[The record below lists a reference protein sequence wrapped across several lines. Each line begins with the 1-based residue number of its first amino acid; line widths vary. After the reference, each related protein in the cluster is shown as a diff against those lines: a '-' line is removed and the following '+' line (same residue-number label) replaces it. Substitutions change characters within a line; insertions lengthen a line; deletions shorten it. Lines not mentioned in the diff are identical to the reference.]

1 MKTRLWLPVSL
12 ALALLQCGPIVCGQG
27 IQALTTNEYVGDV
40 ANMDYTAPAV
50 ACGDIVKDCCRCGC
64 YGFRVFGDYLYL
76 RARDAEVPYAVQ
88 ANSAVG
94 VPVQTSRIAVLDPDF
109 SSGIRAGFGFCLD
122 ECSELALSY
131 TYYDVGTPD
140 SITKT
145 MDRHQ
150 ILSMVAH
157 PNTEAADFGTVCAD
171 GHLQLNF
178 QRADLD
184 YRRYFLR
191 KECTD
196 VNWLIGAC
204 YGQLR
209 QNFQSRLTDDLTSSV
224 NDATWDTAINFYGA
238 GLRFGLEAEQYAPR
252 VNMVFYAK
260 GISTLL
266 AGEFDASYLQQ
277 TTSAVRAVDTS
288 WKAGRIVPTFDLEVG
303 GGFYGPGGKFRA
315 TLGYVF
321 SAWTNVVKTQ
331 DWVRAVQTNDFTDM
345 SGTMTLDGLV
355 TRIEGRF

>member
-1 MKTRLWLPVSL
+1 MRTRFLLVASLSL
-12 ALALLQCGPIVCGQG
+12 AMFQAGPAVFGQRVVG
-27 IQALTTNEYVGDV
+27 TAASVHVGDVGDV
-40 ANMDYTAPAV
+40 ACTKPTGACADYSSDY
-50 ACGDIVKDCCRCGC
+50 CKCGC
-64 YGFRVFGDYLYL
+64 YSIRVFGDYLCL

-94 VPVQTSRIAVLDPDF
+94 APVQTSRIAILDPDF
-109 SSGIRAGFGFCLD
+109 SSGVRLGFGVGLD

-131 TYYDVGTPD
+131 TYYDVSTSD
-140 SITKT
+140 SISKT
-145 MDRHQ
+145 VDRFQ
-150 ILSMVAH
+150 MTSMVAH
-157 PNTEAADFGTVCAD
+157 PNTPLADFNTFSAD

-191 KECTD
+191 NECTD
-196 VNWLIGAC
+196 VNYLIGAC

-209 QNFQSRLTDDLTSSV
+209 QNFQSRLSNNLADPNA
-224 NDATWDTAINFYGA
+224 NDPTWDTAINFYGG

-277 TTSAVRAVDTS
+277 ANGSNNVDTS

-303 GGFYGPGGKFRA
+303 GGFYGPGGNFRA

-321 SAWTNVVKTQ
+321 SAWTNVVKTD
-331 DWVRAVQTNDFTDM
+331 DWVRGVQTNNFADM
-345 SGTMTLDGLV
+345 SGTMTFDGLV
-355 TRIEGRF
+355 ARIEGRF

>member
-1 MKTRLWLPVSL
+1 MRTRWLLLASLSL
-12 ALALLQCGPIVCGQG
+12 AIFQTGPAVFGQKIMG
-27 IQALTTNEYVGDV
+27 TAASVHVGDV
-40 ANMDYTAPAV
+40 ACTKPNGECADYSSD
-50 ACGDIVKDCCRCGC
+50 CGKCGC
-64 YGFRVFGDYLYL
+64 YNIRVFGDYLLL

-88 ANSAVG
+88 ANSNSG
-94 VPVQTSRIAVLDPDF
+94 VPIQTSRIAILDPDF
-109 SSGIRAGFGFCLD
+109 SSGVRLGFGVGLD

-131 TYYDVGTPD
+131 TYYDVGTSD
-140 SITKT
+140 SITETPNVPRQPIQT
-145 MDRHQ
+145 M
-150 ILSMVAH
+150 VGH
-157 PNTEAADFGTVCAD
+157 PATASTNSGRVSAD

-191 KECTD
+191 NECTD
-196 VNWLIGAC
+196 VNYLIGAC
-204 YGQLR
+204 YGQLQ
-209 QNFQSRLTDDLTSSV
+209 QNFQSRLSNNLGDRNT
-224 NDATWDTAINFYGA
+224 NDATWDTAINFYGG

-260 GISTLL
+260 GISSLL

-277 TTSAVRAVDTS
+277 ANGSNNVDTS

-303 GGFYGPGGKFRA
+303 GGFYGPGGNFRA

-331 DWVRAVQTNDFTDM
+331 DWVHGVQTNNFADM
-345 SGTMTLDGLV
+345 SGTMTFDGLV
-355 TRIEGRF
+355 ARIEGRF